1 MAMNILLAVDAS
13 SHSKHAVQMVKH
25 LSGDV
30 NLSILY
36 VVDVPALKHAYLS
49 SACSESDFE
58 GYRKEVARLS
68 QHVLHE
74 TRDELLSSARKVQLI
89 ADNGDPAECIIQTAE
104 EHQSDLILLGNR
116 GMTESA
122 GFLLGGVSQKVATYA
137 PCSVLIC
144 KEAVSVLERMLLA
157 VDGSDASRH
166 AAQFLGALPFKGPLR
181 LMIEMVWA
189 PPPSSLLASVSKSSF
204 VAPKTS
210 SAKIKG
216 EVFLREIAEPF
227 QKGPYDVELEWKCG
241 DPPLAILESA
251 KQHNVQMIVVGA
263 RGLKGIKRFLLESVS
278 QKVLE
283 HAPCSVLIVR

>member
-1 MAMNILLAVDAS
+1 MNILLAVDAS
-13 SHSKHAVQMVKH
+13 PHSKHAVQMVKH

-36 VVDVPALKHAYLS
+36 VVDVPGLKHAYLS

-74 TRDELLSSARKVQLI
+74 TRDELLSSARKIQLI

-104 EHQSDLILLGNR
+104 EHRTDLILLGHR

-144 KEAVSVLERMLLA
+144 KDAVPVLERMLLA
-157 VDGSDASRH
+157 VDGSDASKH
-166 AAQFLGALPFKGPLR
+166 AAQFLEKLPFKGSLR

-189 PPPSSLLASVSKSSF
+189 PPPPSLLSSMSKSSF
-204 VAPKTS
+204 VTPKTS
-210 SAKIKG
+210 SAKSKG
-216 EVFLREIAEPF
+216 EAFLSEVAEPF
-227 QKGPYDVELEWKCG
+227 QRGPYDVEFAWRCG

-251 KQHNVQMIVVGA
+251 KQQDVQMIVVGA
-263 RGLKGIKRFLLESVS
+263 RGLKGIKRFLLGSVS

>member
-1 MAMNILLAVDAS
+1 MNILLAVDAS
-13 SHSKHAVQMVKH
+13 PHSKHAVQMVKH
-25 LSGDV
+25 LDGDV

-36 VVDVPALKHAYLS
+36 VVDVPTLKHAYLS

-68 QHVLHE
+68 QHVLHK
-74 TRDELLSSARKVQLI
+74 TRDELLSSARKIQLI

-104 EHQSDLILLGNR
+104 EHQADLILLGHR

-122 GFLLGGVSQKVATYA
+122 GFLLGGVSQKAATYA

-144 KEAVSVLERMLLA
+144 KGAVPVLDRMLLA
-157 VDGSDASRH
+157 VDGSDASKY
-166 AAQFLGALPFKGPLR
+166 AAQFLGKLPFKGPL
-181 LMIEMVWA
+181 LLLIEMVWA
-189 PPPSSLLASVSKSSF
+189 PPPSSLLASVSQSSF

-210 SAKIKG
+210 SAKSKG
-216 EVFLREIAEPF
+216 EAFLREVAEPF
-227 QKGPYDVELEWKCG
+227 RKGPYEVELEWKCG
-241 DPPLAILESA
+241 DPPLAILESG

-263 RGLKGIKRFLLESVS
+263 RGLKGIKRFLLGSVS

-283 HAPCSVLIVR
+283 HASCSVLIVR

>member
-13 SHSKHAVQMVKH
+13 PHSKHAVQMIKH
-25 LSGDV
+25 LSGDL

-68 QHVLHE
+68 QHVLHQ
-74 TRDELLSSARKVQLI
+74 TRDELLSFARKIQLI
-89 ADNGDPAECIIQTAE
+89 ADNGDPAACIIQTAE
-104 EHQSDLILLGNR
+104 EHQADLILLGHR

-144 KEAVSVLERMLLA
+144 KGAVPDLDRVLLA
-157 VDGSDASRH
+157 VDGSEASKR
-166 AAQFLGALPFKGPLR
+166 AAQFLGTLPFKGPFR

-189 PPPSSLLASVSKSSF
+189 PPPSSLLVSVSKSSV

-210 SAKIKG
+210 SAKSKG
-216 EVFLREIAEPF
+216 EAFLREVAEPF
-227 QKGPYDVELEWKCG
+227 QSGPYDVEMEWKCG

-251 KQHNVQMIVVGA
+251 KQQDIQMIVVGA
-263 RGLKGIKRFLLESVS
+263 RGLKGIKRFLLGSVS

>member
-13 SHSKHAVQMVKH
+13 PHSKHAVQMVKH

-58 GYRKEVARLS
+58 GYRKEMAHLS

-74 TRDELLSSARKVQLI
+74 TRDELLSFARKIQLI

-104 EHQSDLILLGNR
+104 EHQADLILLGNR
-116 GMTESA
+116 GMTESS

-137 PCSVLIC
+137 PCSVLVC
-144 KEAVSVLERMLLA
+144 KEAVPVLEHMLLA
-157 VDGSDASRH
+157 VDGSDASKH
-166 AAQFLGALPFKGPLR
+166 AAQFLVKFPFKGPLR

-189 PPPSSLLASVSKSSF
+189 PPPSSLLVSVSKSSF

-210 SAKIKG
+210 SARGKG
-216 EVFLREIAEPF
+216 EAFLREVAEPF
-227 QKGPYDVELEWKCG
+227 QKGPYEVKLEWKCG

-251 KQHNVQMIVVGA
+251 KQQEVQMIVVGA
-263 RGLKGIKRFLLESVS
+263 RGFTGIKRFLLGSVS

-283 HAPCSVLIVR
+283 HSPCSVLIVR

>member
-1 MAMNILLAVDAS
+1 MNILLAVDAS
-13 SHSKHAVQMVKH
+13 PHSKHAVQMVKH

-30 NLSILY
+30 NLFVLY
-36 VVDVPALKHAYLS
+36 VVDIPALKHAYLS

-58 GYRKEVARLS
+58 GYRKAVARLS

-74 TRDELLSSARKVQLI
+74 TRDELLSSARKIQLI
-89 ADNGDPAECIIQTAE
+89 ADNGDPAECIIQTAQ
-104 EHQSDLILLGNR
+104 EHRADLILLGHR

-144 KEAVSVLERMLLA
+144 KGPTPVLERMLLA
-157 VDGSDASRH
+157 VDGSDASKH
-166 AAQFLGALPFKGPLR
+166 AAQFLDKLPLTGPLW

-189 PPPSSLLASVSKSSF
+189 PPPSSLLASVSQSFF

-210 SAKIKG
+210 SAKSKG
-216 EVFLREIAEPF
+216 EAFLREVAEPF
-227 QKGPYDVELEWKCG
+227 RGGRYELKLEWKCG

-251 KQHNVQMIVVGA
+251 KQEDVQMIVVGA
-263 RGLKGIKRFLLESVS
+263 RGLKGIKRFLLGSVS

-283 HAPCSVLIVR
+283 HASCSVLIVR

>member
-1 MAMNILLAVDAS
+1 MNILLAVDAS
-13 SHSKHAVQMVKH
+13 PYSKHAVQMVKH

-30 NLSILY
+30 NLYILY
-36 VVDVPALKHAYLS
+36 VVDVPALKHAYLA
-49 SACSESDFE
+49 SACSESDFD

-74 TRDELLSSARKVQLI
+74 TRDELLSSARQIQLI

-104 EHQSDLILLGNR
+104 EHQVDLILLGHR

-137 PCSVLIC
+137 PCSVLVC
-144 KEAVSVLERMLLA
+144 KGEKSVLERILLA
-157 VDGSDASRH
+157 VDGSEASKVT
-166 AAQFLGALPFKGPLR
+166 AQFLGKFPFKNPLR
-181 LMIEMVWA
+181 LTIEMVWA
-189 PPPSSLLASVSKSSF
+189 PPPSSLLASVSKSPF
-204 VAPKTS
+204 VAPKTA
-210 SAKIKG
+210 SAKNKG
-216 EVFLREIAEPF
+216 EAVLREMAEPF
-227 QKGPYDVELEWKCG
+227 QNGPYGVEIEWKCG

-263 RGLKGIKRFLLESVS
+263 RGLKGIKRFLLGSVS